1 MMKNLQK
8 TKYGMLYIGLIVAS
22 FYWLVETG
30 LHAFVFEKTDIIS
43 QLIPRNINELWM
55 RSVTTLIIVLFGI
68 FAHFKTNKLRIC
80 HARGMLVQKQLNVAL
95 TKVLS
100 GFIPICANCK
110 KIRLEDANP
119 REQNSWQQIEFYL
132 SKITDAEFSHS
143 ICPDCAKKLYGDTYG

>member
-80 HARGMLVQKQLNVAL
+80 HARGMLV
-95 TKVLS
+95 
-100 GFIPICANCK
+100 
-110 KIRLEDANP
+110 
-119 REQNSWQQIEFYL
+119 
-132 SKITDAEFSHS
+132 
-143 ICPDCAKKLYGDTYG
+143 